1 MGEGSNGSSQQPQ
14 QQRIDLF
21 EYTEEQLLGED
32 QELTHYQILN
42 VPEHASQDDIK
53 KAYRRTSL
61 KYHPDKTGRDENDY
75 VFLAVKHAHD
85 TLFDHAKRQA
95 YDSTVVPFDDQI
107 PASRDKLLQDSL
119 LLYKDEDFY
128 DTFGPVF
135 QRNLRFDLR
144 LRPDLN
150 KKSGRSSNNGKPA
163 APPQLGDADTP
174 LEQVHAFYEYWV
186 HFESWRDFSAA
197 AADELKIDQELE
209 NAESRYEK
217 RWYQKEIEKRAKQ
230 LKRQEMNR
238 ISTLVERAMEA
249 DPRLRKERADQ
260 IAAKEQAALEKER
273 QKEMQQQQKK
283 AEQERQQQ
291 LEQQQAE
298 IAALEKVEREK
309 EKKQLRKARQQ
320 LRKQASAS
328 FDEVENS
335 LWNDAYDMNQD
346 LEYLCST
353 LDFDELTQL
362 SQELDGAEDLLKLIH
377 EHVMARREKEQEAA
391 AEQEQQQQTSSNSE
405 KKTTANGSAKSN
417 PWTKAELSAL
427 AKAVKKYPPGGASR
441 WDQICLHLNNL
452 CKQHQPRTKEE
463 CIEKYN
469 QVARNAA
476 NSTKSSKQ
484 SVAAATT
491 TANGAGVGAG
501 SAMSKSPPPPPPPLT
516 VQQNLVL
523 PLLATI
529 GLRTRTRN
537 CRRPSPSF
545 RRRSKRMSGG
555 RPSLRQFPGKV
566 KSSASSASRP
576 FGRL

>member
-1 MGEGSNGSSQQPQ
+1 MGEGSHGSSQAQQPQ
-14 QQRIDLF
+14 PQQRIDLF

-32 QELTHYQILN
+32 QALTHYQILN

-119 LLYKDEDFY
+119 LLYKDDDFY

-150 KKSGRSSNNGKPA
+150 KKNGRGSSNSNNGKPA
-163 APPQLGDADTP
+163 APPELGDADTP
-174 LEQVHAFYEYWV
+174 LDQVHAFYEYWV

-273 QKEMQQQQKK
+273 QKELQQQQKQ
-283 AEQERQQQ
+283 AEKERQQQ
-291 LEQQQAE
+291 LEQEQAE

-328 FDEVENS
+328 FDEGAAENS

-362 SQELDGAEDLLKLIH
+362 SQELDGAQDLLKLIH
-377 EHVMARREKEQEAA
+377 EHVTARREKEQEAA
-391 AEQEQQQQTSSNSE
+391 AEQEQQQSSSNSE
-405 KKTTANGSAKSN
+405 KKTTTNGSAKSN

-476 NSTKSSKQ
+476 NSNTTTTTTTTESPAESSPPSAGGDDWTADQDQKLQ
-484 SVAAATT
+484 DALAQFPASIEKNERWTSIAAA
-491 TANGAGVGAG
+491 V
-501 SAMSKSPPPPPPPLT
+501 
-516 VQQNLVL
+516 
-523 PLLATI
+523 
-529 GLRTRTRN
+529 
-537 CRRPSPSF
+537 
-545 RRRSKRMSGG
+545 
-555 RPSLRQFPGKV
+555 PGKSKKQCV
-566 KSSASSASRP
+566 QRFKAIREALKSKK
-576 FGRL
+576 